1 MKSESQHSLVF
12 SWQLIPPPPPIS
24 NPLAFFEPRMPGEQS
39 ASTDNQYLPS
49 LFWGARAREMHVA
62 KKKKKKDAIRDP
74 VLKKIKK
81 QDTNKQETPTEKLRM
96 CHSGSSSDPSG
107 REGGKSMSL

>member
-1 MKSESQHSLVF
+1 MADLHREIMVIDEIRVTAQPCVF
-12 SWQLIPPPPPIS
+12 LAINSTPPPIS

-62 KKKKKKDAIRDP
+62 KKKKKKTQ
-74 VLKKIKK
+74 L
-81 QDTNKQETPTEKLRM
+81 ETQ
-96 CHSGSSSDPSG
+96 S
-107 REGGKSMSL
+107 

>member
-1 MKSESQHSLVF
+1 MVIDGIRVTAQPCVF
-12 SWQLIPPPPPIS
+12 LAINSTPPPIS

-62 KKKKKKDAIRDP
+62 KKKKKDAIRDP
-74 VLKKIKK
+74 VLKK
-81 QDTNKQETPTEKLRM
+81 
-96 CHSGSSSDPSG
+96 
-107 REGGKSMSL
+107 